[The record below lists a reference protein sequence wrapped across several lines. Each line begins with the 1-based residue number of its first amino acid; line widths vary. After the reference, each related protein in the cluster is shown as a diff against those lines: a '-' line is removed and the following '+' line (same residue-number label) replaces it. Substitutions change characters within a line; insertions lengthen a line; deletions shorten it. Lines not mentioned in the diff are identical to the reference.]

1 MLQSILTEI
10 EQRQKYVEG
19 KTIETIYFGGGT
31 PSLLEKSEI
40 SSILETIQRNFKVIS
55 IAEVTL
61 EANPDDITAKS
72 LLDWKAVGITRLS
85 IGLQSF
91 KSEDLKWMNRAHTA
105 DEARTCVQLA
115 QKYGFENLTIDLMY
129 GLPGLTEEQWKE
141 HIQKVIDWGVPHI
154 SSYCLTV
161 ERDTALHKWVAEAS
175 IEVADEEQQS
185 RHFEILLEM
194 LEHNGIQQYEISNFS
209 RPGFESK
216 HNSNYW
222 KGEWYLGVGP
232 SAHSFNSV
240 ERRWNIA
247 NNHKYMNA
255 LEKDEPYFEKE
266 QLSVHDRFNELIL
279 TGLRTV
285 YGVPLEKLSALIA
298 IPDEMHVKITQFRE
312 AQWLEDSEELLVLT
326 KEGRLRADFIA
337 SELFLTN

>member
-40 SSILETIQRNFKVIS
+40 SSILETIQRNFEVTS
-55 IAEVTL
+55 TAEVTL
-61 EANPDDITAKS
+61 EANPDDITEKT
-72 LLDWKAVGITRLS
+72 LLDWKAAGITRLS

-105 DEARTCVQLA
+105 EEARTCVQLA

-141 HIQKVIDWGVPHI
+141 HIQTVIDWGVPHI

-161 ERDTALHKWVAEAS
+161 ESDTALHKWVADAS

-194 LEHNGIQQYEISNFS
+194 LERNEIQQYEISNFS
-209 RPGFESK
+209 RLGFESK

-232 SAHSFNSV
+232 SAHSFNGV

-255 LEKDEPYFEKE
+255 LEKGEPYFEE
-266 QLSVHDRFNELIL
+266 EHLSVHDRFNELIL

-285 YGVPLEKLSALIA
+285 YGVPVEKLSALIE

-312 AQWLEDSEELLVLT
+312 AQWLEDNEELLVLT
-326 KEGRLRADFIA
+326 KEGRLRADYIA